1 MTLSLFV
8 VAKVVNQN
16 VLVEG
21 EQMSAGLSGERRT
34 RREMD
39 KKPGRVVGNWAISH
53 VYADEHWGACLRCL
67 GRLESMWAAGSW
79 PLS

>member
-39 KKPGRVVGNWAISH
+39 KRPGRVVGNWAISH
-53 VYADEHWGACLRCL
+53 VLCR
-67 GRLESMWAAGSW
+67 
-79 PLS
+79 